1 MYGPDA
7 KHFKDVSAMKATCIY
22 CNTTINGGAERRRCH
37 LARVKGMGVNTCT
50 KVPLLVRQEFSE
62 LQNKHASKKR
72 KATEMKRIE
81 NMRSI
86 AQKFGSTSGSAVPPE
101 DAIANEMDEMEAT
114 WISWF
119 KANDLPLSL
128 KESPDFIQVI
138 KQTINYGSSIMY
150 HIFENSDN
158 DELREAAK
166 VHREVS
172 KLCSILPGRDGEQND
187 ERATNERAGERV
199 GG

>member
-1 MYGPDA
+1 MRWMRWTPRG
-7 KHFKDVSAMKATCIY
+7 FVGSRR
-22 CNTTINGGAERRRCH
+22 TTYQY
-37 LARVKGMGVNTCT
+37 L
-50 KVPLLVRQEFSE
+50 F
-62 LQNKHASKKR
+62 
-72 KATEMKRIE
+72 
-81 NMRSI
+81 
-86 AQKFGSTSGSAVPPE
+86 
-101 DAIANEMDEMEAT
+101 
-114 WISWF
+114 
-119 KANDLPLSL
+119 LSL
-128 KESPDFIQVI
+128 KESPDFGYVIQ
-138 KQTINYGSSIMY
+138 KTINYGSSIMY